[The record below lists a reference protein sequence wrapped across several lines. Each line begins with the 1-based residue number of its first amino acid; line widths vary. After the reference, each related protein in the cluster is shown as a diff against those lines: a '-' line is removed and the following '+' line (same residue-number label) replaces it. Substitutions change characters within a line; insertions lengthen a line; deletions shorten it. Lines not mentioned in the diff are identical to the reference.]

1 VHIYRAYPTPPDR
14 RATASGRL
22 GPETGSF
29 RFPCPR
35 HHQSCLTLS
44 TTEPA
49 ADPTVLDRHTTT
61 PASPSQPHFSLA
73 IHGKAPHSQ
82 PRHTSRAPFP
92 PPRPYSPF
100 SLAIRRKAPHFQ
112 PSHTLQDASLSA
124 LPYVAGRPTLPAWPV
139 VITRRVAACEKEATR
154 PPTIVRGTF
163 ATRERCTMRAR
174 QVSARTRG
182 HLKLARANDLMR
194 LLVFASI

>member
-1 VHIYRAYPTPPDR
+1 MARRPT
-14 RATASGRL
+14 L
-22 GPETGSF
+22 
-29 RFPCPR
+29 
-35 HHQSCLTLS
+35 
-44 TTEPA
+44 
-49 ADPTVLDRHTTT
+49 
-61 PASPSQPHFSLA
+61 SLA
-73 IHGKAPHSQ
+73 IRRERPL
-82 PRHTSRAPFP
+82 P

-174 QVSARTRG
+174 QASARTNDG
-182 HLKLARANDLMR
+182 AVSSLLANYSVGVKSQTLPFDLTILVHTYAKFPPPHGAPSSRDPR
-194 LLVFASI
+194 LTAPSPYGTLASRH